1 MPSGSAMQSTQIK
14 PGHVYFV
21 RIAASRE
28 PTEIVALLLV
38 TEYEVGKRVKLRCVQ
53 L

>member
-1 MPSGSAMQSTQIK
+1 VK

-21 RIAASRE
+21 RIAARRE
-28 PTEIVALLLV
+28 PKEIVALIQVLG
-38 TEYEVGKRVKLRCVQ
+38 YAPARFVKIRCAQ